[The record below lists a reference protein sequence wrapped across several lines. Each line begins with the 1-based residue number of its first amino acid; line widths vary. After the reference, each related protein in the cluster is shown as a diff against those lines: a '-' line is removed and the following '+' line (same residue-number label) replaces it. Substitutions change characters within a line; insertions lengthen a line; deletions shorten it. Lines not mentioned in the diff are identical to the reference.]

1 MLKRSILRIKASYLE
16 SKVSFEVLCDFSNK
30 SLEWQLTDEK
40 LR

>member
-1 MLKRSILRIKASYLE
+1 MLKSSLLRIKASYLE

-30 SLEWQLTDEK
+30 SLEGQLANEK